1 MAPKVKFQREEI
13 VAAALEVVREKGIDA
28 ATAREVAQWLGVS
41 TRPIFTW
48 YRTMDQLRR
57 DVFAMAM
64 ERYRAYIESG
74 LAEPIPFQG
83 VWRQYLRFAQQE
95 PELYKLLFL
104 TPPDGAMGGAMEA
117 LTFSQALAR
126 PSIMA
131 TYRMDQQAADNFFR
145 DIWLA
150 AFSYATLIV
159 TGNCPYSLEEILA
172 VGAELSLS
180 VCKAYK
186 EVPGLVEGTYDKDAV
201 FRQLVT
207 E

>member
-1 MAPKVKFQREEI
+1 
-13 VAAALEVVREKGIDA
+13 
-28 ATAREVAQWLGVS
+28 
-41 TRPIFTW
+41 
-48 YRTMDQLRR
+48 
-57 DVFAMAM
+57 
-64 ERYRAYIESG
+64 
-74 LAEPIPFQG
+74 
-83 VWRQYLRFAQQE
+83 
-95 PELYKLLFL
+95 
-104 TPPDGAMGGAMEA
+104 MEA
-117 LTFSQALAR
+117 LTFSQAMAR

-131 TYRMDQQAADNFFR
+131 TYRMDQRAADGFFR

>member
-1 MAPKVKFQREEI
+1 
-13 VAAALEVVREKGIDA
+13 
-28 ATAREVAQWLGVS
+28 
-41 TRPIFTW
+41 
-48 YRTMDQLRR
+48 
-57 DVFAMAM
+57 
-64 ERYRAYIESG
+64 
-74 LAEPIPFQG
+74 
-83 VWRQYLRFAQQE
+83 
-95 PELYKLLFL
+95 
-104 TPPDGAMGGAMEA
+104 
-117 LTFSQALAR
+117 
-126 PSIMA
+126 MA
-131 TYRMDQQAADNFFR
+131 TYRMDQQAADGFFR